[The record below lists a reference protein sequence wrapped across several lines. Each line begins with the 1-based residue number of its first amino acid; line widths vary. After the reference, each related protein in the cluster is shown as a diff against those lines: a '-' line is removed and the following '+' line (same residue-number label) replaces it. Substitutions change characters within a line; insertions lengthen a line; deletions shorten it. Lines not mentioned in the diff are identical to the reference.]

1 MDEENSA
8 IPELV
13 RTIVAKLMEIDAVM
27 KKSSEESVSMDL
39 ACQNLSDLNRLKLE
53 MSVMYDSAV
62 LAVAEKMA
70 DLPEVTLAD
79 GTKLEKKTSYDRK
92 SWKHDDL
99 AGVVSRR
106 IVQLSTDLETGEVSA
121 TPETVGKEIL
131 KYLQPSY
138 WRIKALSG
146 IGISADDYCE
156 VSEESKTSVIIRRP
170 KE

>member
-1 MDEENSA
+1 MDNENSA
-8 IPELV
+8 IPELI
-13 RTIVAKLMEIDAVM
+13 RAIVVKLMEIDAVM
-27 KKSSEESVSMDL
+27 KKSSEESVPMDL

-92 SWKHDDL
+92 SWNHDDL